1 MVGSSRR
8 GSGCFFGGAARGV
21 ELVGG
26 RLVGGQSRQ
35 LQTGV
40 QVDISPAG
48 EMMG

>member
-1 MVGSSRR
+1 MKVVGSSRR

-26 RLVGGQSRQ
+26 RLVGGQSRK
-35 LQTGV
+35 TGV